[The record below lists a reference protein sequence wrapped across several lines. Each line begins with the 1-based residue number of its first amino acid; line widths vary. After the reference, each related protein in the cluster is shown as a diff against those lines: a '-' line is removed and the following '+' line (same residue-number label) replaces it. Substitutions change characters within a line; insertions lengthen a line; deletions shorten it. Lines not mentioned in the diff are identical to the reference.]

1 MSLLIVG
8 MDVTIVNVALPAIRH
23 DFGASVSALQ
33 WTTAAYTVVLASLL
47 MLGGSTADRLG
58 RARVFKI
65 GLALFTAA
73 SLACALAPG
82 VGWLIAFRVLQG
94 AAGAM
99 LNPVAMSIIRNT
111 FEDPR
116 ERAQAI
122 GIWAAV
128 VGISLALGP
137 VLGGLLVGLSWRAV
151 FLVNIP
157 IGLAAIA
164 LTARF
169 VPESRAPRPRRP
181 DPVGQVLVIVMLA
194 SLTSA
199 IIEGPSLGWRSP
211 WIVALV
217 ITAGVSLAT
226 FVRYELRRG
235 DPLIEPRFF
244 ASRPFSA
251 ATVIAVAAFTA
262 FGGFLFLNTLYL
274 QDVRG
279 LSAASAGLYTLPI
292 AAMTVLCGP
301 IAGRVVG
308 TRGVRGPLVVG
319 GLGLGLGGLMLVA
332 LSADTSLGWLLGA
345 YCVFGLGFGA
355 VNPPITNTA
364 VSGMP
369 PSQAGV
375 AAAVATTSRQVG
387 LTLGV
392 AIVGAIVT
400 AGVGGSLHDDLVA
413 ATHAAWWLIAALGA
427 GIVALGIVASTA
439 GGPGERRPDRR
450 AAGRRARGGVMAAPT
465 RISPRRAWRAMS
477 GLVLDHDRKEA
488 VSRELGLSFA
498 RVRALRR
505 LAAEPL
511 TLRALAELLVAD
523 PPYVTLIVDDLE
535 KRGLAHAHPAPRGP
549 AREARGA
556 DRRRPGGRRARRGD
570 PRRATGRA
578 ARRARGGPRGAA
590 ARARGP
596 RALTERCAS
605 RRDCCQ
611 GRSGGRSR
619 GPRRVRIRR

>member
-1 MSLLIVG
+1 MAITITTTAEADPVTRTRPRLVLAICCMSLLIVG
-8 MDVTIVNVALPAIRH
+8 MDVTIVNVALPSIQR
-23 DFGASVSALQ
+23 DLGASVSALQ

-58 RARVFKI
+58 RARVFKF

-73 SLACALAPG
+73 SLACSLAPG

-122 GIWAAV
+122 GVWGAV
-128 VGISLALGP
+128 VGVSMALGP
-137 VLGGLLVGLSWRAV
+137 VLGGVLVGLSWRAV

-181 DPVGQVLVIVMLA
+181 DPVGQGLVMLMLA

-199 IIEGPSLGWRSP
+199 IIEGPGLGWGSP
-211 WIVALV
+211 VIVALAV
-217 ITAGVSLAT
+217 TAGVSLVT
-226 FVRYELRRG
+226 LVRYELRRV

-251 ATVIAVAAFTA
+251 AAVIAVAAFAA

-279 LSAASAGLYTLPI
+279 LSPLSAGLCTLPL
-292 AAMTVLCGP
+292 AAMTVLVSP

-319 GLGLGLGGLMLVA
+319 GLGVGAGSLMLVS
-332 LSADTSLGWLLGA
+332 LSADTSLGWLLAA
-345 YCVFGLGFGA
+345 YSVFGLGFGA
-355 VNPPITNTA
+355 VNPPITNAA

-369 PSQAGV
+369 ASQAGV

-392 AIVGAIVT
+392 AVVGALAT
-400 AGVGGSLHDDLVA
+400 ATVHGSLHDDL
-413 ATHAAWWLIAALGA
+413 ATASHPAWWLIAAIGA
-427 GIVALGIVASTA
+427 GIVALGLAASTA
-439 GGPGERRPDRR
+439 GAQASAER
-450 AAGRRARGGVMAAPT
+450 T
-465 RISPRRAWRAMS
+465 
-477 GLVLDHDRKEA
+477 
-488 VSRELGLSFA
+488 
-498 RVRALRR
+498 
-505 LAAEPL
+505 
-511 TLRALAELLVAD
+511 
-523 PPYVTLIVDDLE
+523 
-535 KRGLAHAHPAPRGP
+535 
-549 AREARGA
+549 
-556 DRRRPGGRRARRGD
+556 
-570 PRRATGRA
+570 A
-578 ARRARGGPRGAA
+578 ARLHEAPQAA
-590 ARARGP
+590 
-596 RALTERCAS
+596 
-605 RRDCCQ
+605 
-611 GRSGGRSR
+611 
-619 GPRRVRIRR
+619 